1 MRILSTE
8 SALAR
13 THQTHGVSQL
23 FYADFRE
30 LDAIKPATSA
40 GFIKV
45 WPAEA
50 RTGGGLGGL
59 MDSPGTSLSPTGH
72 ATKVASGWGESKQ
85 KIRPKADLLHL

>member
-1 MRILSTE
+1 MLARRARRIAQVRCFMRIFW
-8 SALAR
+8 A
-13 THQTHGVSQL
+13 
-23 FYADFRE
+23 ADT
-30 LDAIKPATSA
+30 IKPATCA

-72 ATKVASGWGESKQ
+72 ATKVASGWGEFKQ
-85 KIRPKADLLHL
+85 KIRPNTDLRHL

>member
-1 MRILSTE
+1 MT
-8 SALAR
+8 
-13 THQTHGVSQL
+13 
-23 FYADFRE
+23 
-30 LDAIKPATSA
+30 KPATCA
-40 GFIKV
+40 GLIKV

-85 KIRPKADLLHL
+85 KIRPKADLLQL